1 MSTID
6 EIKARI
12 DIVELIGET
21 VKLRRSGRSYT
32 GFCPFHE
39 NKRTP
44 AFAVFPDS
52 GTWRCFGQCNEGGDI
67 FKFVMKKEGWD
78 FPQALQYLARRAGVP
93 LEAPTPQKRAEDEE
107 LERLRTLLEEAVIFY
122 RHHLLNTAAG
132 KPALEYLLKR
142 GLKLETIE
150 QFGLGYAPEAWEA
163 AVNHFTARGY
173 STADLLNAG
182 LASPRQPETSQ
193 REGTGGIYDRFRNR
207 ILFPI
212 RDPQGHMAG
221 FGARVL
227 DPNDQ
232 PKFLNSPQSRLFD
245 KGRLLYGLDLA
256 RKAIRAQDQ
265 AVIVEGY
272 LDVIILHQCGFVN
285 TVSPMGTALTEDQL
299 RLLKRLTR
307 RIVLA
312 LDADAAGEK
321 ATLRGLEVA
330 RQAMDHST
338 ELVFDARGLLR
349 QEGRLQADLR
359 VTTIPAGMDP
369 DEVALRNPEE
379 WRAILTAARPI
390 VVHVMQTLASGRDL
404 EDPKVKSDIAARVLP
419 LIEDVPNPVEREAYR
434 QRLARLLRI
443 DERALI
449 GIGKPPPQPS
459 RRPTRSVSAQTT
471 AAPVLIQ
478 TQQNLARLLEIHILR
493 LLLRQPD
500 ALYLLDRA
508 LQKAGLSRFMPE
520 DLLESEHQTLGRL
533 IVAAL
538 EQDEA
543 EPPAYILAS
552 VPPALEGLLQQLWAP
567 LPQGEPSRE
576 RLVEDL
582 IRSVFRLRLTRI
594 KEELAE
600 LTQLQKDLQE
610 SGGQP
615 LESYRE
621 LVQQYTETL
630 KRLNTAL
637 GHPIA
642 AD

>member
-78 FPQALQYLARRAGVP
+78 FSQALQYLARRAGVP
-93 LEAPTPQKRAEDEE
+93 LEAPTPQKQAEDVE
-107 LERLRTLLEEAVIFY
+107 LERLRALLEEAVLFY
-122 RHHLLNTAAG
+122 RHYLLNTPMG
-132 KPALEYLLKR
+132 KPALEYLQKR
-142 GLKLETIE
+142 GLKTETIE
-150 QFGLGYAPEAWEA
+150 QFGLGYAPDAWET
-163 AVNHFTARGY
+163 AVTHFTGRGY

-182 LASPRQPETSQ
+182 LASQ
-193 REGTGGIYDRFRNR
+193 REGATGIYDRFRNR

-221 FGARVL
+221 FGARIL
-227 DPNDQ
+227 NPNDQ

-245 KGRLLYGLDLA
+245 KGRLLYGLDMA
-256 RKAIRAQDQ
+256 RKAIRARDQ

-272 LDVIILHQCGFVN
+272 LDVIVLHQCGFTN
-285 TVSPMGTALTEDQL
+285 AISPMGTALTEDQL

-330 RQAMDHST
+330 RQAMDHT
-338 ELVFDARGLLR
+338 EELVFDARGLLR

-359 VTTIPAGMDP
+359 VTVIPAGMDP

-379 WRAILTAARPI
+379 WAAIVAAARPI
-390 VVHVMQTLASGRDL
+390 IIHVMETLAKERDL
-404 EDPKVKSDIAARVLP
+404 EDPKAKSDIAARVLP
-419 LIEDVPNPVEREAYR
+419 LIEDVPNPVERDAYR

-443 DERALI
+443 DERSLI
-449 GIGKPPPQPS
+449 AAGKPLPQVT
-459 RRPTRSVSAQTT
+459 RRSTRPASQQT
-471 AAPVLIQ
+471 AGAPVTIQ
-478 TQQNLARLLEIHILR
+478 TSLNLAHSLESHILR

-520 DLLESEHQTLGRL
+520 DLRESENQTLARL
-533 IVAAL
+533 ISAAL
-538 EQDEA
+538 EQDEV
-543 EPPAYILAS
+543 EPPAYILANA
-552 VPPALEGLLQQLWAP
+552 PAALEGLLQQLWAP
-567 LPQGEPSRE
+567 LPQGEPNSE

-600 LTQLQKDLQE
+600 LIQLQKDLQE
-610 SGGQP
+610 GGEQA
-615 LESYRE
+615 LEGYRE
-621 LVQQYTETL
+621 LAQQYTETL
-630 KRLNTAL
+630 KRLNAAL
-637 GHPIA
+637 GQPIVV
-642 AD
+642 D